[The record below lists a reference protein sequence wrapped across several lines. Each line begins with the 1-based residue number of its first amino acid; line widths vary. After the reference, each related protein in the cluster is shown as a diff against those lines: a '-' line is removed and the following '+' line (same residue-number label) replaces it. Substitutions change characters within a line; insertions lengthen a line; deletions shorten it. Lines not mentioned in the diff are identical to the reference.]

1 MTAVARITLLSLV
14 LGLSACAVQH
24 PTGPQSSEPIPTLPS
39 KPQQGK
45 PHTAPQTSP
54 QRPAPATGP
63 KTSAH
68 FAPPP
73 GGNSHW
79 DARLGVHVLDDEA
92 DTFYRQRTYYRWNNG
107 WSWSTGRNGPWQ
119 ATDANGVPP
128 WLGRQYGH

>member
-24 PTGPQSSEPIPTLPS
+24 PTEPQSSEPIPTLPS
-39 KPQQGK
+39 KPQSAK

-73 GGNSHW
+73 GGNCHW
-79 DARLGVHVLDDEA
+79 DARLGVYALDDEA

-128 WLGRQYGH
+128 GLGRQYGH